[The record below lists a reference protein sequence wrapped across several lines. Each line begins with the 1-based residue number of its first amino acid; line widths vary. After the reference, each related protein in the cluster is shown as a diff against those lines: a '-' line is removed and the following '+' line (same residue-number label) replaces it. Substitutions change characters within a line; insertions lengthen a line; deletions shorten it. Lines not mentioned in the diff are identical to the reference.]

1 MRIPLALC
9 ALVLSVQTVAAEN
22 LLISKKSPHGVA
34 ETLDRLDRV
43 LTSKGV
49 TVFAR
54 VDHAAGAAKVGQ
66 ELPATQLLIFGNP
79 RIGTPLMLS
88 DRRIAIDLPMKA
100 LAWRDGAGQ
109 VWLSYTDPGALKARF
124 GIADR
129 DPVFQKMTGALDKLT
144 DAALGE

>member
-9 ALVLSVQTVAAEN
+9 ALVLSVQTAAAEN

-34 ETLDRLDRV
+34 ETLDRLDRA

-66 ELPATQLLIFGNP
+66 ELPATQLLIFGTP

-88 DRRIAIDLPMKA
+88 DRRIAI
-100 LAWRDGAGQ
+100 G
-109 VWLSYTDPGALKARF
+109 
-124 GIADR
+124 
-129 DPVFQKMTGALDKLT
+129 
-144 DAALGE
+144 